1 MSLLRRAISVIRAIY
16 REWQKD
22 NGMMLAAG
30 VAFYATFS
38 LAPLLLLLTN
48 SGAMLFGRASA
59 RSRLLEL
66 VGDSVGPG
74 ASAAVERIL
83 LSARQ
88 TDAGATAISVFLLLV
103 AASAVFRHLKVALNV
118 VLDVPTDDQGN
129 IVWRF
134 LRDRLLAAA
143 VAVTTIV
150 LIVSALGVTAI
161 LGWLR
166 RNAPGVLSEIAI
178 VWRGAEFLTSF
189 VVLAIVFTGVLR
201 FVPDIRMEWR
211 LVVRGGA
218 VAAALFV
225 VSQYLITLY
234 VARASFTTAYGAAGS
249 VVLLLFYVYFTV
261 ALLLVTAEATEM
273 VAREDAAFRRERHEL
288 QERQHYEPRKPDGT

>member
-74 ASAAVERIL
+74 AAAAVERIL

-88 TDAGATAISVFLLLV
+88 TDAGATAISVVLLLI

-129 IVWRF
+129 VVWRF

-150 LIVSALGVTAI
+150 LIISALGVTAI
-161 LGWLR
+161 LAWFR
-166 RNAPGVLSEIAI
+166 RNAPAVLSEIAI

-189 VVLAIVFTGVLR
+189 VVLAIVFTGILR

-211 LVVRGGA
+211 HVVRGGA

-234 VARASFTTAYGAAGS
+234 VARASFTAAYGTAGS

-261 ALLLVTAEATEM
+261 ALLLATAEATEM